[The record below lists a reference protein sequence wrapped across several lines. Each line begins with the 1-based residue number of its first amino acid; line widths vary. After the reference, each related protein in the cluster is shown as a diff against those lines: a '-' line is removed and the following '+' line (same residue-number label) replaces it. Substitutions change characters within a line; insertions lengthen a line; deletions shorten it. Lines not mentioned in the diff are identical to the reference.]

1 MTHDAPIHI
10 EKSIKDLELAS
21 ASIDRFKIEEDQI
34 IDDVC
39 NSVADMSPLVTKL
52 TALTRQIRE
61 LEKYSRYLSCV
72 AHIEDLRHA
81 IFHAAF

>member
-10 EKSIKDLELAS
+10 EKSREDLELAS
-21 ASIDRFKIEEDQI
+21 ASIDRFRIEEDQI

-52 TALTRQIRE
+52 SVLTRQIRE

-72 AHIEDLRHA
+72 AHIEDLRHD
-81 IFHAAF
+81 IFY